1 LLIKNVQILSAG
13 TYTFPAS
20 SLSADQTLICAPGT
34 VFEGASLNANGA
46 TIVGAIFSGTAS
58 HNTVNGIYKD
68 CTFTGS
74 NGPRYGYV
82 GETAVFE
89 NCVFSGNTYGIHF
102 DGGANEV
109 IFKNC
114 TFSGFNATAAAVT
127 KVTFDGCTFVGNGKS
142 DYNGI
147 NLWGDGDFKNCT
159 FVFDG
164 SSTYE
169 WIDLCSG
176 DKTATFEN
184 CVVSDGTTTSNVS
197 TLIGTKLT
205 KRQTSGKIIVD
216 GVELTY

>member
-46 TIVGAIFSGTAS
+46 TIVGAIFSGTAT

-74 NGPRYGYV
+74 NGLRYGYV

-127 KVTFDGCTFVGNGKS
+127 KVTFDGCTFNGNSKTILAHGGAS
-142 DYNGI
+142 TVI
-147 NLWGDGDFKNCT
+147 NINNCKFAATEKGYTGAGDNTAVVEMDPIGSNTYTINFTGENTITDSYAGWTRVK
-159 FVFDG
+159 DG
-164 SSTYE
+164 STGHT
-169 WIDLCSG
+169 ITGL
-176 DKTATFEN
+176 N
-184 CVVSDGTTTSNVS
+184 
-197 TLIGTKLT
+197 
-205 KRQTSGKIIVD
+205 
-216 GVELTY
+216 